1 MGWVVAPVPGEGF
14 TLSHIP
20 RKTPFDFYLEF
31 MWSPWSLCGLH
42 LNCHEQVDFYWNS
55 INTPTALHIDSNY
68 TPCRLQSALKS
79 TRNPESLCGVYL
91 ELAKLQ
97 RAHVE
102 FIWSPPELQRA
113 HLELIW
119 SPQNSREPIWSLSQ
133 LSRLHPKSKEPMW
146 SSPPIK

>member
-1 MGWVVAPVPGEGF
+1 M
-14 TLSHIP
+14 
-20 RKTPFDFYLEF
+20 EF
-31 MWSPWSLCGLH
+31 FWSFSGVTVITFWSLCGLH

-102 FIWSPPELQRA
+102 FVWSPPELHSA
-113 HLELIW
+113 NVESI
-119 SPQNSREPIWSLSQ
+119 
-133 LSRLHPKSKEPMW
+133 PMVW
-146 SSPPIK
+146 TPPEVQGINVEFTSN